1 MTILHRVHNLI
12 AAMPYGLEKMLSLMD
27 IEEST
32 EVQTACVPIG
42 GRPKIVFNPEYVAN
56 HCQTDE
62 KLFMLIQHELHHVLL
77 GHTRLFKRTTIQHN
91 IAFDA
96 IINAMLCRSKP
107 EPEWTALFRD
117 SYSVNKFPE
126 CLLRPPENFPGTPI
140 FPEDMPH
147 NVQQVIHTLYYSN
160 KGTFFDVFAL
170 LVKIIPVGL
179 MVEDGEGEEGD
190 AATKKGSGMRINGEL
205 GSEILDDLL
214 GSHGEDLRGIEEQ
227 DDPDLFDIVREIVG
241 EWPQPPNPI
250 AGRSLNDVLKTMPV
264 SKVNVS
270 TRLVRQIVDTVLAS
284 VVCKGEEQG
293 GLSHFEYQHFQQFMP
308 SRDRRAFAMQ
318 QVGGLVPMYVA
329 SIPKEIQKRNE
340 VAIYLDVSGS
350 MGDYPKYLIKALYLL
365 QKQVTVKTF
374 VFSTKVLEVDVS
386 DLNRLNYSTTGGT
399 SGACVWKH
407 IEENKFT
414 SVVLLTD
421 GYVGQIH
428 NQYLGLRKQA
438 HIEVLLPLGGSKN
451 DVVPIATRCTPLL
464 PIT

>member
-1 MTILHRVHNLI
+1 MTIIHRVHNLI

-32 EVQTACVPIG
+32 DVKTACVPIG
-42 GRPKIVFNPEYVAN
+42 GRPRIVFNPEYVAN
-56 HCQTDE
+56 HCETDE

-77 GHTRLFKRTTIQHN
+77 GHTRLFKRTTMQHN

-117 SYSVNKFPE
+117 SYSASKFPE
-126 CLLRPPENFPGTPI
+126 CLLRPPKNFPEIPI
-140 FPEDMPH
+140 FPEGMPK
-147 NVQQVIHTLYYSN
+147 NIQQVIQTLYYSN

-179 MVEDGEGEEGD
+179 MPGDAEGEGD
-190 AATKKGSGMRINGEL
+190 SIDQGSGSRFDDEMGA
-205 GSEILDDLL
+205 EIVEELL
-214 GSHGEDLRGIEEQ
+214 GSHGDDARGIEEQ

-250 AGRSLNDVLKTMPV
+250 AGRSLNDILKTMPV

-270 TRLVRQIVDTVLAS
+270 SRLVRQIVDTVLAS
-284 VVCKGEEQG
+284 VVCKGDEQG
-293 GLSHFEYQHFQQFMP
+293 GFSDFEYQHFQQFMP

-318 QVGGLVPMYVA
+318 QVGGMVPMYVS

-340 VAIYLDVSGS
+340 VAVYLDVSGS
-350 MGDYPKYLIKALYLL
+350 MEDYPQYLVKALYLL

-374 VFSTKVLEVDVS
+374 VFSTKVVEVDVS
-386 DLNRLNYSTTGGT
+386 DLNRLSYETTGGT

-421 GYVGQIH
+421 GYVGMIH
-428 NQYLGLRKQA
+428 EQYLSLRKQA
-438 HIEVLLPLGGSKN
+438 HIEVLLPPNGSKN
-451 DVVPIATRCTPLL
+451 DIVPIARRCRTLFSL
-464 PIT
+464 T